1 MVMKPSLLIIE
12 DETALAKQLKWGLA
26 EDYEV
31 MTAGNV
37 EKARSLLGSGAF
49 PVATLD
55 LGLPPAPD
63 SPREGFRLLEELP
76 QLSPHTK
83 VIVITGNAEREN
95 ALRAV
100 ALGAV
105 DFYSKPLDLDV
116 LRVILARTFRMAE
129 LESANRQLR
138 EEKGESA
145 SFCGMMGAAPAMQEV
160 FDRIRQVAATDYPVL
175 VRGESG
181 TGKEMVARAL
191 HAKSPRAKEKLIII
205 NCGAIPENL
214 LESELFGHEKGAFT
228 GATARRAGRLEQAD
242 GGTVFLDEIGD
253 MPLALQVK
261 LLRFLQEGTLERVGG
276 NQTLELDVRIVAAT
290 HVDLDQAIADGR
302 FREDLFY
309 RLNVVP
315 LAVPPLR
322 ERPEDILLLA
332 RHFINEETE
341 RLDRPKVGLS
351 PAAVAALAD
360 HAWPGNV
367 RELKNAVCRALA
379 ICSGKKI
386 QPTDLGVPGGGN
398 VQPAEENRFLTI
410 REARDLAEIQALRQA
425 LAATNGNITQAAKLL
440 EVSRPTLHD
449 LIKKHGVEDG

>member
-1 MVMKPSLLIIE
+1 MKPSLLIIE

-26 EDYEV
+26 EEYEV

-76 QLSPHTK
+76 QLSPHAK

-138 EEKGESA
+138 EERGESA
-145 SFCGMMGAAPAMQEV
+145 SFCGMMGAAPCMQEL
-160 FDRIRQVAATDYPVL
+160 FDRIRQVAGTDYPVL
-175 VRGESG
+175 IRGESG

-191 HAKSPRAKEKLIII
+191 HAKSPRAKERLIII

-228 GATARRAGRLEQAD
+228 GAAAKRAGRLEQAD

-276 NQTLELDVRIVAAT
+276 NKTLELDVRIVAAT

-302 FREDLFY
+302 FREDLYY

-332 RHFINEETE
+332 RHFINE
-341 RLDRPKVGLS
+341 
-351 PAAVAALAD
+351 
-360 HAWPGNV
+360 
-367 RELKNAVCRALA
+367 
-379 ICSGKKI
+379 
-386 QPTDLGVPGGGN
+386 
-398 VQPAEENRFLTI
+398 
-410 REARDLAEIQALRQA
+410 
-425 LAATNGNITQAAKLL
+425 
-440 EVSRPTLHD
+440 
-449 LIKKHGVEDG
+449 

>member
-1 MVMKPSLLIIE
+1 MKPSLLIIE

-26 EDYEV
+26 EEYEV

-76 QLSPHTK
+76 QLSPHAK

-138 EEKGESA
+138 EERGESA
-145 SFCGMMGAAPAMQEV
+145 SFCGMMGAAPCMQEL
-160 FDRIRQVAATDYPVL
+160 FDRIRQVAGTDYPVL
-175 VRGESG
+175 IRGESG

-191 HAKSPRAKEKLIII
+191 HAKSPRAKERLIII

-228 GATARRAGRLEQAD
+228 GAAAKRAGRLEQAD

-276 NQTLELDVRIVAAT
+276 NKTLELDVRIVAAT

-302 FREDLFY
+302 FREDLYY

-332 RHFINEETE
+332 RHFINEETA
-341 RLDRPKVGLS
+341 RLNRGKMGLG
-351 PAAVAALAD
+351 PAAVAALAE
-360 HAWPGNV
+360 HGWPGNV

-386 QPTDLGVPGGGN
+386 QPIDLGIPVGGKA
-398 VQPAEENRFLTI
+398 QPAEEGRLMTI
-410 REARDLAEIQALRQA
+410 REARDGAELQALRQA
-425 LAATNGNITQAAKLL
+425 LAATDGNITQAAKLL